1 MAHKMTL
8 NEIERY
14 RERLVELTKKLPEKL
29 EDPLPEG
36 LKPNLL
42 DIAREIGAC
51 TRSVHIKD
59 RDVYNASIE
68 DLISNIHQALNT
80 ATMIEMCRISA
91 RNFWVAVIASI
102 IAFISVFIGS
112 TISLLSMATTW
123 VAALLAK

>member
-112 TISLLSMATTW
+112 TISLLSMATIW